1 MKYKLINQ
9 STNETHLCNKITLDG
24 FDYYYIDE
32 LIPYN
37 PKGGTNGNFIC
48 LGEIESNK
56 DYGVKLGD
64 KQYISPFVKNVGSC
78 GGCRKLIA
86 TNNPNIDLPQVIS
99 ELEDLANNHSVD
111 DNVWSKESFIQG
123 YNKSQETHPY
133 SEQDLEAFYIWK
145 DKNRWFD
152 FSDGKW
158 NYTFEQGTSIGKA
171 TYEKHY
177 RKTTKEL
184 IQMWREQQPNIINIK

>member
-9 STNETHLCNKITLDG
+9 STNESHLCNKITLDG
-24 FDYYYIDE
+24 FEYF
-32 LIPYN
+32 LN
-37 PKGGTNGNFIC
+37 N
-48 LGEIESNK
+48 
-56 DYGVKLGD
+56 KLGFKTND
-64 KQYISPFVKNVGSC
+64 FYFDYHGNIRQWTIEFQVEN
-78 GGCRKLIA
+78 KLPNSIADTHPKVIA

-99 ELEDLANNHSVD
+99 EIEDLANNHSVD

-133 SEQDLEAFYIWK
+133 SEQDLEDFYIWK
-145 DKNRWFD
+145 DKNRWFN
-152 FSDGKW
+152 FENGKW
-158 NYTFEQGTSIGKA
+158 NYTFEHGTSIGKE